1 MYLPPPLE
9 FHKVLGSW
17 RVALFQHEAKSTPFL
32 EPRVG
37 KRSSRVRVCMQF
49 GDLICYNRLLL
60 LPSAHSFRDLP
71 TYAIWIFSFSFQVET

>member
-37 KRSSRVRVCMQF
+37 KLSSGVPVCMQF
-49 GDLICYNRLLL
+49 GDFICSNR
-60 LPSAHSFRDLP
+60 
-71 TYAIWIFSFSFQVET
+71 

>member
-9 FHKVLGSW
+9 FHKVLVLW

-37 KRSSRVRVCMQF
+37 KLSSRVPVCMQF
-49 GDLICYNRLLL
+49 GDFICSNRLLL